1 MKNQSNETHAFL
13 TFSLGAEKFAISVN
27 SVQEIVELEQVTKVP
42 NAPQYMMG
50 IINLR
55 GKVLPLLDTRLK
67 LGLSKTE
74 ITKRSRIMVIDLETT
89 DDKNLQIGALVDVAK
104 EVIELSSADI
114 QKSLDFE
121 NYETDAPIT
130 GIVNNHGDITMI
142 MDVTKIFST
151 AEIVQLNHSLN

>member
-1 MKNQSNETHAFL
+1 MKNQTNETHAFL
-13 TFSLGAEKFAISVN
+13 TFSLGAEQFAISVD

-42 NAPQYMMG
+42 NAPPYMLG

-67 LGLSKTE
+67 LGLSKAE
-74 ITKRSRIMVIDLETT
+74 ITKRSRIMVIELETT
-89 DDKNLQIGALVDVAK
+89 DDKNLQVGALVDVAK

-114 QKSLDFE
+114 QRSLDFE

-130 GIVNNHGDITMI
+130 GIVNNHGNITMI

>member
-1 MKNQSNETHAFL
+1 MKNQVNETRAFL
-13 TFSLGAEKFAISVN
+13 TFTLGAEKFAISVD

-42 NAPQYMMG
+42 HAPQYMLG

-67 LGLSKTE
+67 LGLPKGET
-74 ITKRSRIMVIDLETT
+74 TKKSRIMVLDLETG
-89 DDKNLQIGALVDVAK
+89 DDKSLQVGALVDVAK
-104 EVIELSSADI
+104 EVIELSPSDI
-114 QKSLDFE
+114 QNSLDLE
-121 NYETDAPIT
+121 NYETNAPIT